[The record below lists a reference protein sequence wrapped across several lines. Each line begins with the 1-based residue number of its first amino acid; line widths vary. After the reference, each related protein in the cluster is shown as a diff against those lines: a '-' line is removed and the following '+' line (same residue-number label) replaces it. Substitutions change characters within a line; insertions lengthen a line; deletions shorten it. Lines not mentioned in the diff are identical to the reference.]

1 MSTAA
6 AASSTGS
13 WLVNARLELLEV
25 VVILHFNVLFWTA
38 FRQGWVL
45 LWFVLGKW
53 GKMHVHQERL
63 GFIAVS
69 IFSWSYFISKH
80 LLTRYKFIPT
90 HLSKKILKNP
100 THTKEPQVNYSS
112 SSIIMW
118 GSRPLMTVST
128 ADISVLNTLQR
139 LYTLPTSRVKVPK
152 NFEPNHVWLHR
163 DATRPLQRF
172 SNKK

>member
-1 MSTAA
+1 MTTAA

-25 VVILHFNVLFWTA
+25 VVILYFNVLFWTA

-45 LWFVLGKW
+45 LWLILGKW

-69 IFSWSYFISKH
+69 IFSWSYFISEH

-90 HLSKKILKNP
+90 HLSIKDISLYQN
-100 THTKEPQVNYSS
+100 HRNLRLNYSS
-112 SSIIMW
+112 SLIIMW
-118 GSRPLMTVST
+118 GSPSRSWPRARLIYQFY
-128 ADISVLNTLQR
+128 ALQR
-139 LYTLPTSRVKVPK
+139 LYTLSTIRVSR
-152 NFEPNHVWLHR
+152 F
-163 DATRPLQRF
+163 A
-172 SNKK
+172 

>member
-25 VVILHFNVLFWTA
+25 VVILHFNILFWTA

-45 LWFVLGKW
+45 LWLILGKW

-63 GFIAVS
+63 GFIAVN
-69 IFSWSYFISKH
+69 IYSWSYFISEH

-90 HLSKKILKNP
+90 HLSIKDISLYQN
-100 THTKEPQVNYSS
+100 HRNLRLNYSS
-112 SSIIMW
+112 SLIIMW
-118 GSRPLMTVST
+118 GSKSLVTMST
-128 ADISVLNTLQR
+128 IEISVLHSTEVVHFHHNSCLLIYPR
-139 LYTLPTSRVKVPK
+139 
-152 NFEPNHVWLHR
+152 
-163 DATRPLQRF
+163 
-172 SNKK
+172 